1 MIWKAS
7 EWQGGAGDWYCNCVD
22 NLGAGSGLWYIPAR
36 ILGITPA
43 AFIEL
48 LITEYKPDYIFGDKE
63 KCLFFFSWK
72 SQSQMRKYKNMI
84 NAEARKKNF
93 QI

>member
-1 MIWKAS
+1 MLYKS
-7 EWQGGAGDWYCNCVD
+7 EEWQSATGYWHCNCTS
-22 NLGAGSGLWYIPAR
+22 NLANNSGAWYLPAR

-43 AFIEL
+43 DFITL
-48 LITEYKPDYIFGDKE
+48 LLTKYKPDKFYFDKDT
-63 KCLFFFSWK
+63 CFCNWSWK
-72 SQSQMRKYKNMI
+72 SQSDMRKYKNMI